1 MHVSS
6 SILRMQ
12 IMCFLFNYPH
22 LYSFLKRS
30 KLFVKIDKS
39 EDKEQALEKLL
50 QSDLYPPLRYT
61 KDVRTTFVSGGQGRL
76 TSINFS
82 ISSDSLNTW
91 SSVNHIKESCS
102 VL

>member
-30 KLFVKIDKS
+30 KLFVKIDKN
-39 EDKEQALEKLL
+39 EDKEQSLEKLF
-50 QSDLYPPLRYT
+50 QSDLYPPLHYS
-61 KDVRTTFVSGGQGRL
+61 KDLRTTFVSGGQGRL
-76 TSINFS
+76 TSVNYS
-82 ISSDSLNTW
+82 ISSDSLDKW
-91 SSVNHIKESCS
+91 SSVNRIKESFS

>member
-1 MHVSS
+1 MSS
-6 SILRMQ
+6 LTTSHRRNACIL
-12 IMCFLFNYPH
+12 FDH

-76 TSINFS
+76 TSIKFS
-82 ISSDSLNTW
+82 ISSDSLNTG
-91 SSVNHIKESCS
+91 SSVNHIKESFS

>member
-30 KLFVKIDKS
+30 KLFVKIDHN

-50 QSDLYPPLRYT
+50 QSDLYPPLHYS
-61 KDVRTTFVSGGQGRL
+61 KDLRTTFVSGGQGRL
-76 TSINFS
+76 ASVNYS
-82 ISSDSLNTW
+82 ISSDSLDKW
-91 SSVNHIKESCS
+91 SSVNRIKESFS